1 MQDRANRA
9 IRHFIWPYRVGNIII
24 LILGA
29 AIFIPLLIGWLALA
43 IIASFRALTG
53 GVILWT
59 ILAGCGSPVRPSSD
73 QQQESVRKAQNL
85 FSGQEDGRRRARLP
99 QGHSEHNSTEGSK

>member
-1 MQDRANRA
+1 MQDRTHKA

-29 AIFIPLLIGWLALA
+29 AIFIPLFIGWLAMA

-53 GVILWT
+53 GLILWM
-59 ILAGCGSPVRPSSD
+59 ILAGCSSPVPSPSKQD
-73 QQQESVRKAQNL
+73 QESVRRAQSL
-85 FSGQEDGRRRARLP
+85 FAGQEDARRRARLRE
-99 QGHSEHNSTEGSK
+99 GSSEHNSTERNR

>member
-1 MQDRANRA
+1 MQDRTSRA

-29 AIFIPLLIGWLALA
+29 AIFIPLFIGWLAMA

-53 GVILWT
+53 GLILWT
-59 ILAGCGSPVRPSSD
+59 ILAGCSSPVRSPSKQD
-73 QQQESVRKAQNL
+73 QESVRRAQSL
-85 FSGQEDGRRRARLP
+85 FAGQEDARRRARLP
-99 QGHSEHNSTEGSK
+99 EGSFEHNSPERNR